1 MLVAFPRAEYNSL
14 PKHEGAIL
22 IFRKLALANLLVRQ
36 ASLSDTYA
44 ITDIYCSSVENG
56 VFTRL
61 NLDGTRTP
69 TPYEELSLFERYL
82 NGGPWMS
89 VETCAVWL
97 AYLLRYH
104 DEIPLVVEDNG
115 FVLGEAEVSIGYE
128 PAPYGNHINI
138 NTLAVHPEAE
148 EPQQIADA
156 LINYVLEMAHV
167 MHLQQ
172 VLVSAPSEHYAPHE
186 FRAIS
191 ARRAVIVPAKE
202 GRVVYKAT
210 ALENVEPNIIKN
222 WHMPFGRYQNARHEW
237 QHIWPGFWNCVPE
250 LVEPE
255 THRYRLELSG
265 QAGIYLL
272 KQDRYIPHRG
282 HVYLWTQ
289 RPLSSHMISAVRDR
303 AAREDYSELSLFVDD
318 PTRAMVESEA
328 TAIGEPVI
336 LAARRV

>member
-1 MLVAFPRAEYNSL
+1 MSQ
-14 PKHEGAIL
+14 
-22 IFRKLALANLLVRQ
+22 LLVRQ

-44 ITDIYCSSVENG
+44 ITDIYCSNIEGG

-61 NLDGTRTP
+61 NSDGTRTP
-69 TPYEELSLFERYL
+69 VPYEELSLFERYM

-97 AYLLRYH
+97 AYLLRYG
-104 DEIPLVVEDNG
+104 DEIPLVVEKDG

-128 PAPYGNHINI
+128 PAPYGNHINFNALQI
-138 NTLAVHPEAE
+138 HPEADDV
-148 EPQQIADA
+148 QQIADA
-156 LINYVLEMAHV
+156 LIQYVFDMAGV
-167 MHLQQ
+167 MRLQQ
-172 VLVSAPSEHYAPHE
+172 VLVSAPSGYYSNHN
-186 FRAIS
+186 FKTIS
-191 ARRAVIVPAKE
+191 ARREVIVPARE

-210 ALENVEPNIIKN
+210 ALTDYNPDIIKN

-255 THRYRLELSG
+255 TQRYRLELSG
-265 QAGIYLL
+265 QVGIYLL
-272 KQDRYIPHRG
+272 VQDRYLPQRA

-289 RPLSSHMISAVRDR
+289 RPVSSHMISAVRDR
-303 AAREDYSELSLFVDD
+303 AAREEYAELSMFVDD
-318 PTRAMVESEA
+318 ATRAMIESDALE
-328 TAIGEPVI
+328 TKTPVV